1 MPTKITNASVKTLR
15 PRKTAYDVRDTEI
28 KGFLIRVRPSG
39 SMTYLLQ
46 YRNADGRQMH
56 YKIGIVG
63 SIKPLPARDIATK
76 KAAEVAHGVD
86 VQAHR
91 KKQRAEGEKARFNTL
106 GGFIEHKYTPWVL
119 EHRKHGK
126 ETLSRN
132 KRNFEFL
139 YERPLTEITAWA
151 IEKWRSERLKA
162 GVSKETLNRD
172 IAALKA
178 TISKAVE
185 WEIIELHPLAKVKPL
200 KVDRIGKVRYLTDTE
215 ETRLR
220 KAMDERDA
228 KLKRERDSGN
238 HWRKERGIEP
248 LPRLTG
254 CTYGDHLT
262 PIVLLS
268 LNTGIRRGE
277 VFNLKW
283 SDVNFQ
289 TKTLTVQGETAK
301 SGETRHIP
309 LNAEALDALKQWKK
323 QSGDS
328 AQIFPGRLRE
338 RLDNIKTSWRALMTG
353 AKIKDFRFH
362 DLRHSFASKLVM
374 HGVPLNTIR
383 ELLGHADLTTTLRYA
398 HLAPD
403 HKAEAVALLA
413 SGNQ

>member
-1 MPTKITNASVKTLR
+1 MPIYIGNRTVKALT
-15 PRKTAYDVRDTEI
+15 PRKKAYDVRDTGI

-56 YKIGIVG
+56 YKIGAVG
-63 SIKPLPARDIATK
+63 SIKPLPAREIAEK
-76 KAAEVAHGVD
+76 KAAEVAQGID
-86 VQAHR
+86 IQAHR
-91 KKQRAEGEKARFNTL
+91 QKQRAEGEKTRFNTL

-126 ETLSRN
+126 ESLARN

-139 YERPLTEITAWA
+139 FDRPLPEVNAWVV
-151 IEKWRSERLKA
+151 EKWRSDRLKA
-162 GVSKETLNRD
+162 GMRKETVNRD
-172 IAALKA
+172 VAGLKA
-178 TISKAVE
+178 AISKAVE
-185 WEIIELHPLAKVKPL
+185 WELIEFHPLAKVKPL
-200 KVDRIGKVRYLTDTE
+200 KVDRTGKVRYLSDTE

-220 KAMDERDA
+220 KALEERDA

-238 HWRKERGIEP
+238 KWRKERGIEL
-248 LPRLTG
+248 LPGLTG

-268 LNTGIRRGE
+268 LNTGLRRGE
-277 VFNLKW
+277 VFNLLW

-289 TKTLTVQGETAK
+289 TKTITVQGETAK

-309 LNAEALDALKQWKK
+309 LNAEALEALKNWKR
-323 QSGDS
+323 QRDEVE
-328 AQIFPGRLRE
+328 QVFPGRLRG
-338 RLDNIKTSWRALMTG
+338 RLDNIKSSWRTLITE
-353 AKIKDFRFH
+353 AKVKDFRFH

-374 HGVPLNTIR
+374 RGVPLNTIR

-403 HKAEAVALLA
+403 HKADAVALL
-413 SGNQ
+413 SS